1 MALITLNYLAS
12 LLHSP
17 KSLKI
22 DFLFELQHPEGSG
35 AACHGA
41 GTPRGRLQPARSEP
55 VLLAGI
61 DCANYALVVYFLH
74 LFIWN
79 WIPALLF
86 SLGADGVGVHLFWR
100 VCIDR
105 FLGVFFLLML

>member
-1 MALITLNYLAS
+1 MALITSKDLAS

-55 VLLAGI
+55 VLLVGI
-61 DCANYALVVYFLH
+61 DCAKTTLWLFIFCIYLFGTGFLH
-74 LFIWN
+74 FCFLWGLAELEFTCFGES
-79 WIPALLF
+79 AL
-86 SLGADGVGVHLFWR
+86 
-100 VCIDR
+100 ID
-105 FLGVFFLLML
+105 F